1 MNDKFEKE
9 KFKYV
14 PGNSPAHLF
23 NRVYTPKELIG
34 RKKSL
39 SIHDDGHIICC
50 DEQFLKLEGNKYL
63 RVESRN
69 EVGSIPLG
77 AELTPFEVLSEL
89 RFNKNYRYA
98 IQHVEFEH
106 MNKEV
111 PYIRVRTNY
120 FKRIT
125 KKNNWGIKLEKLVPW
140 TERAIKTDHSSKGIL
155 RQINLY
161 DDFTMEPNNKNYQRF
176 VDGNFNRYQPFPHEP
191 AADPTTKDDFPV
203 TATFMQHV
211 FGDQVDLGY
220 KYLKVLY
227 EKPKQ
232 ILPVLVLV
240 SKERETG
247 KTSFLNWMSILF
259 GNNYGLVPP
268 ADMAS
273 QFNSQYAYKNI
284 VAVDEAVID
293 KKSAV
298 EKIKSLATTKS
309 IQVNEKMIAQ
319 YSVPF
324 YGKIIIA
331 TNKERDFMRVDE
343 EEIRFWVRKL
353 DTIPATDKIQDFE
366 EQLIAET
373 PAFLRYL
380 EDMEDIEYGKSRMIF
395 TKKQL
400 SNDLLDEVKKESRSW
415 LHKDI
420 EIYVENWFDE
430 NPEHDELYA
439 RIMDI
444 KRRWFEN
451 NNRANP
457 NYIQKVLNEEL
468 KMGSCEN
475 ARYQFLG
482 HGRRKMGRPYKFT
495 RNRAKNE
502 TANAEKAPF

>member
-1 MNDKFEKE
+1 MREEFKKE
-9 KFKYV
+9 EAKYI

-23 NRVYTPKELIG
+23 NRVYDPKELIG
-34 RKKSL
+34 RNKSL
-39 SIHDDGHIICC
+39 SIDDDGHIMCC
-50 DEQFLKLEGNKYL
+50 NEQFLKLDGEKYI
-63 RVESRN
+63 RVPSRN
-69 EVGSIPLG
+69 EVGNIPLE

-89 RFNKNYRYA
+89 RFKSNYRYA
-98 IQHVEFEH
+98 ILYVENEH
-106 MNKEV
+106 LNKDV
-111 PYIRVRTNY
+111 PYIRVRTQY

-125 KKNNWGIKLEKLVPW
+125 KKNNWGIDLEKLVPW
-140 TERAIKTDHSSKGIL
+140 TERAIKLDHSKNIL
-155 RQINLY
+155 QRVSLY
-161 DDFTMEPNNKNYQRF
+161 DDFTMEPDNKNYRRS
-176 VDGNFNRYQPFPHEP
+176 VDGNYNRYQPFPHEP
-191 AADPTTKDDFPV
+191 ASEPATTDDFPV
-203 TATFMQHV
+203 TATFLKHV
-211 FGDQVDLGY
+211 FGQQLELGY

-240 SKERETG
+240 SKERATG
-247 KTSFLNWMSILF
+247 KTSFLNWMAILF

-268 ADMAS
+268 ADMNS

-284 VAVDEAVID
+284 VAVDEAVIN

-309 IQVNEKMIAQ
+309 IQVNEKMVAQ

-331 TNKERDFMRVDE
+331 TNKERDFMKVDE

-353 DTIPATDKIQDFE
+353 STIPAGDKIQDFE

-395 TKKQL
+395 TSKQL

-420 EIYVENWFDE
+420 EIHVESWFDE
-430 NPEHDELYA
+430 HPEQEVLYA
-439 RIMDI
+439 RILDI
-444 KRRWFEN
+444 KRHWFEHDN
-451 NNRANP
+451 NAEP
-457 NYIQKVLNEEL
+457 HYIQKVLQEEL
-468 KMGSCEN
+468 KMESCRN
-475 ARYQFLG
+475 GRYQFFG
-482 HGRRKMGRPYKFT
+482 YGEKKVGRPYKFT
-495 RNRAKNE
+495 RNGSENTKNTE
-502 TANAEKAPF
+502 NAAF